1 MTSDQVTPP
10 AFRNT
15 KISYWDGLQANAE
28 AFEISE
34 FYANHPNDLVVV
46 ITKDSVNEEC
56 IFNALSFI
64 TPVET
69 QNSVMRL
76 SPWETLPYD
85 LFSPHQDI
93 ISERLSTMN
102 HLLSGRPGVVIMS
115 TATAMQKVPPINYI
129 HGSSFTFA
137 KGDQLQLNKQK
148 LILEGAGYQQTDIVS
163 ERGQYASRGS
173 ILDLFPMGSEFP
185 IRLDLFDDEVETIRS
200 FDPGTQLT
208 IENLDQFSILPAK
221 EFPFDEDA
229 IKKFR
234 ENWHNNFQGDVRRCS
249 VYQDVSNYMT
259 PNGIEFFLP
268 FFFDE
273 TANIF
278 DYLQKSSTL
287 IIQHGADEEAS
298 NFRSEVGLR
307 WESLR
312 HDIERPILPP
322 DQLYLDTQELES
334 NIANFSVIKIN
345 EIDSNDTSS
354 QKSHPIPS
362 LRSET
367 KPELNETEVIN
378 FVSKVSQPILFSCSS
393 EGRREMLDSKLL
405 KLGIKTSI
413 VSEFADYLASN
424 DHCITVSQITEGIW
438 NEKVLVL
445 TENELYGTKPNVI
458 KSFANKI
465 IDPEQIIQN
474 LNELSIGAPV
484 VHLEHGIGRYMGL
497 ELLDIEGVENEY
509 LTLAYAGS
517 AKLYVPVASLHLIS
531 RYSGADEEHA
541 PLHRLGSSQWTKA
554 KRKAA
559 EKIVDVAAELLQAYA
574 TREAKRSASLS
585 VDAEDL
591 ARFNDEFSFELTQ
604 DQESAIEAVLNDL
617 QSERAM
623 DRLVCGDVGF
633 GKTEVAMRAALVAVK
648 SGKQV
653 VILVPT
659 TLLAQQHYDTLKD
672 RFAQWPFIIELV
684 SRLRHKSEIEAVAL
698 GCSSGKVD
706 IVVGTHKLFG
716 EDFKFK
722 DLGLVVIDEEH
733 RFGVRQKELIRAFRA
748 QADVLTLTAT
758 PIPRTL
764 NMSLGGIR
772 DLSIIATPPAKR
784 LSIKTFVQEKRS
796 DLIKEAINRELMR
809 GGQVFFVHN
818 EVKTIELI
826 AQTLSEQV
834 TEARIGIGHGQMPKR
849 QLEQVMG
856 DFYQR
861 KINVLVCT
869 TIIENGIDIPN
880 ANTII
885 IDRADKFGLAQLHQ
899 LRGRVGRSNRQAY
912 AYLLTPEPDA
922 ITADATKRLE
932 AIEAA
937 GELGIGFT
945 LATQDM
951 EIRGAG
957 QLLGE
962 EQSGQM
968 ESIGFSLYMQML
980 NKAVEDINQGKIPD
994 LDNPLNEVAKEINLH
1009 CSAIIPET
1017 YLPDVHHR
1025 LMFYKRLANTKT
1037 KNEIDALQVE
1047 MIDRFGLLPDALKR
1061 LFEISALKLLCESH
1075 GLQTVEIGQERG
1087 KLVFADTTTIEPLS
1101 IVKLVQE
1108 DSNTYQFEG
1117 TSTLITTH
1125 QLDSFEDRVQFLD
1138 GLINKLTNSH
1148 TEAASA

>member
-1 MTSDQVTPP
+1 MTSDQASTP
-10 AFRNT
+10 AFQNT
-15 KISYWDGLQANAE
+15 QISYWDGLHANAA

-34 FYANHPNDLVVV
+34 LFAKNPNDLIVV
-46 ITKDSVNEEC
+46 ITKDSTNEEQ

-64 TPVET
+64 TPVEDH
-69 QNSVMRL
+69 NSVMRL

-93 ISERLSTMN
+93 ISERLSTFN
-102 HLLSGRPGVVIMS
+102 HLLSERPGVVILS
-115 TATAMQKVPPINYI
+115 APTAMQKLAPVNYLL
-129 HGSSFTFA
+129 GSSFTFV
-137 KGDQLQLNKQK
+137 KGGQLQLDRQK
-148 LILEGAGYQQTDIVS
+148 LILEGAGYLQTDIVS

-185 IRLDLFDDEVETIRS
+185 IRLDLFDDEIETIRS
-200 FDPGTQLT
+200 FDPVSQLT
-208 IENLDQFSILPAK
+208 IENLDQFAILPAK

-273 TANIF
+273 TASIF
-278 DYLQKSSTL
+278 DYLKRSSRL
-287 IIQHGADEEAS
+287 IIQPGVEEEGS
-298 NFRSEVGLR
+298 NFRNEVDLR

-322 DQLYLDTQELES
+322 EQLYLDIQELES
-334 NIANFSVIKIN
+334 EFSNFPVIKIN
-345 EIDSNDTSS
+345 EIDSSNTSS
-354 QKSHPIPS
+354 QKSRQLPS
-362 LRSET
+362 LRSKT
-367 KPELNETEVIN
+367 KSDLNETEVVN
-378 FVSKVSQPILFSCSS
+378 FVSKASKPILFSCSS
-393 EGRREMLDSKLL
+393 EGRREILDSKLL

-413 VSEFADYLASN
+413 VSEFADYLAA
-424 DHCITVSQITEGIW
+424 DTHCITVSPITEGIW
-438 NEKVLVL
+438 NDKVIVL
-445 TENELYGTKPNVI
+445 TENELYGTKPIPN

-497 ELLDIEGVENEY
+497 ELLEIEGVENEY

-531 RYSGADEEHA
+531 RYAGADEEQA
-541 PLHRLGSSQWTKA
+541 PLHRLGSSQWAKA

-574 TREAKRSASLS
+574 TREAKKSASLS
-585 VDAEDL
+585 IDAEDL
-591 ARFNDEFSFELTQ
+591 ERFSEEFSFELTQ
-604 DQESAIEAVLNDL
+604 DQQLAIEAVLNDL
-617 QSERAM
+617 QSDKAM

-684 SRLRHKSEIEAVAL
+684 SRLRSKSEIDEVAL
-698 GCSSGKVD
+698 GCASGKVD

-716 EDFKFK
+716 EEFKFK

-733 RFGVRQKELIRAFRA
+733 RFGVRQKELMRAFRA

-834 TEARIGIGHGQMPKR
+834 TEARIGVGHGQMPKK

-861 KINVLVCT
+861 KLNVLVCT

-899 LRGRVGRSNRQAY
+899 LRGRVGRSSRQAY
-912 AYLLTPEPDA
+912 AYRLTPEPEA
-922 ITADATKRLE
+922 LTADATKRLD

-1009 CSAIIPET
+1009 CSAIIPDT
-1017 YLPDVHHR
+1017 YLPDVSHR
-1025 LMFYKRLANTKT
+1025 LMFYKRLANAKT
-1037 KNEIDALQVE
+1037 ENELDALQIE
-1047 MIDRFGLLPDALKR
+1047 MIDRFGVLPEALKR
-1061 LFEISALKLLCESH
+1061 LFVISTLKLLCQSH
-1075 GLQTVEIGQERG
+1075 GMQTVEIGQEKG
-1087 KLVFADTTTIEPLS
+1087 KLVFADTTTINPLS

-1108 DSNTYQFEG
+1108 DSDTYQFEG
-1117 TSTLITTH
+1117 TSTLITNH
-1125 QLDSFEDRVQFLD
+1125 QLDSFEDRTRFLEE
-1138 GLINKLTNSH
+1138 LITKLTNSS
-1148 TEAASA
+1148 ESVSV

>member
-1 MTSDQVTPP
+1 MTSDQASTPV
-10 AFRNT
+10 FQT
-15 KISYWDGLQANAE
+15 TEISYLDGLHANAE

-34 FYANHPNDLVVV
+34 LFAKNPKDLIVV
-46 ITKDSVNEEC
+46 ITKDSTNEER

-64 TPVET
+64 TPVEDH
-69 QNSVMRL
+69 NSVMRL

-93 ISERLSTMN
+93 ISERLSTLN
-102 HLLSGRPGVVIMS
+102 HLLSERPGVVILS
-115 TATAMQKVPPINYI
+115 APTAMQKVAPVNYLL
-129 HGSSFTFA
+129 GSSFTFV
-137 KGDQLQLNKQK
+137 KGGQLQLDRQK
-148 LILEGAGYQQTDIVS
+148 LILEGAGYLQTDIVS

-185 IRLDLFDDEVETIRS
+185 IRLDLFDDEIETIRS
-200 FDPGTQLT
+200 FDPVSQLT
-208 IENLDQFSILPAK
+208 IENLDQFAILPAK

-273 TANIF
+273 TASIF
-278 DYLQKSSTL
+278 DYMKRSSRL
-287 IIQHGADEEAS
+287 IIQHGVEEAGS
-298 NFRSEVGLR
+298 NFRSEVDLR

-322 DQLYLDTQELES
+322 EQLYLDIQELES
-334 NIANFSVIKIN
+334 EFSNFPVIKIN
-345 EIDSNDTSS
+345 EIDSSNTSP
-354 QKSHPIPS
+354 QKSHQLPS
-362 LRSET
+362 LRSKT
-367 KPELNETEVIN
+367 KSDLNETEVVN
-378 FVSKVSQPILFSCSS
+378 FVSKASKPILFSCSS
-393 EGRREMLDSKLL
+393 EGRREILDSKLL

-413 VSEFADYLASN
+413 VSEFADYLAAN
-424 DHCITVSQITEGIW
+424 THCITVSPITEGIW
-438 NEKVLVL
+438 NDKVIVL
-445 TENELYGTKPNVI
+445 TENELYGTKPIPN

-497 ELLDIEGVENEY
+497 ELLEIEGVENEY

-531 RYSGADEEHA
+531 RYAGADEEQA
-541 PLHRLGSSQWTKA
+541 PLHRLGSSQWAKA

-574 TREAKRSASLS
+574 TREAKKSASLS
-585 VDAEDL
+585 IDAEDL
-591 ARFNDEFSFELTQ
+591 ERFSEEFSFELTQ
-604 DQESAIEAVLNDL
+604 DQQLAIEAVLNDL
-617 QSERAM
+617 QSDKAM

-648 SGKQV
+648 AGKQV

-684 SRLRHKSEIEAVAL
+684 SRLRSKSEVDEVAL
-698 GCSSGKVD
+698 GCASGKVD

-716 EDFKFK
+716 EEFKFK

-733 RFGVRQKELIRAFRA
+733 RFGVRQKELMRAFRA

-834 TEARIGIGHGQMPKR
+834 TEARIGVGHGQMPKK

-861 KINVLVCT
+861 KLNVLVCT

-899 LRGRVGRSNRQAY
+899 LRGRVGRSSRQAY
-912 AYLLTPEPDA
+912 AYLLTPEPEA
-922 ITADATKRLE
+922 LTADATKRLD

-1009 CSAIIPET
+1009 CSAIIPDT
-1017 YLPDVHHR
+1017 YLPDVRHR
-1025 LMFYKRLANTKT
+1025 LMFYKRLASAKT
-1037 KNEIDALQVE
+1037 ENELDALQIE
-1047 MIDRFGLLPDALKR
+1047 MIDRFGVLPEALKR
-1061 LFEISALKLLCESH
+1061 LFVISTLKLLCQSH
-1075 GLQTVEIGQERG
+1075 GMQTVEIGQEKG
-1087 KLVFADTTTIEPLS
+1087 KLVFADTTTINPLS

-1108 DSNTYQFEG
+1108 DSDTYQFEG
-1117 TSTLITTH
+1117 TSTLITNH
-1125 QLDSFEDRVQFLD
+1125 QLDSFEDRTRFLEE
-1138 GLINKLTNSH
+1138 LIIKLTNSS
-1148 TEAASA
+1148 ESVSV

>member
-1 MTSDQVTPP
+1 
-10 AFRNT
+10 
-15 KISYWDGLQANAE
+15 
-28 AFEISE
+28 
-34 FYANHPNDLVVV
+34 
-46 ITKDSVNEEC
+46 
-56 IFNALSFI
+56 
-64 TPVET
+64 
-69 QNSVMRL
+69 
-76 SPWETLPYD
+76 
-85 LFSPHQDI
+85 
-93 ISERLSTMN
+93 
-102 HLLSGRPGVVIMS
+102 
-115 TATAMQKVPPINYI
+115 
-129 HGSSFTFA
+129 
-137 KGDQLQLNKQK
+137 
-148 LILEGAGYQQTDIVS
+148 
-163 ERGQYASRGS
+163 
-173 ILDLFPMGSEFP
+173 
-185 IRLDLFDDEVETIRS
+185 
-200 FDPGTQLT
+200 
-208 IENLDQFSILPAK
+208 
-221 EFPFDEDA
+221 
-229 IKKFR
+229 
-234 ENWHNNFQGDVRRCS
+234 
-249 VYQDVSNYMT
+249 
-259 PNGIEFFLP
+259 
-268 FFFDE
+268 
-273 TANIF
+273 
-278 DYLQKSSTL
+278 
-287 IIQHGADEEAS
+287 
-298 NFRSEVGLR
+298 
-307 WESLR
+307 
-312 HDIERPILPP
+312 
-322 DQLYLDTQELES
+322 LYLDSQELES

-345 EIDSNDTSS
+345 EIDTNNASS

-413 VSEFADYLASN
+413 VSEFQDYLASN
-424 DHCITVSQITEGIW
+424 NHCITVSQITEGIW
-438 NEKVLVL
+438 NDKIIVL
-445 TENELYGTKPNVI
+445 TENELYGTKPTVS
-458 KSFANKI
+458 KSFANKV

-497 ELLDIEGVENEY
+497 ELLEIEGVENEY
-509 LTLAYAGS
+509 LTLTYAGS

-531 RYSGADEEHA
+531 RYAGADEEHA

-554 KRKAA
+554 KRKAS

-574 TREAKRSASLS
+574 TREAKRSASLA

-826 AQTLSEQV
+826 AQTLSEQL
-834 TEARIGIGHGQMPKR
+834 TEARIGIGHGQMPKK

-861 KINVLVCT
+861 KINVLICT

-922 ITADATKRLE
+922 ITPDATKRLE

-980 NKAVEDINQGKIPD
+980 NKAVEDINQGKIPE

-1025 LMFYKRLANTKT
+1025 LMFYKRLANAKT

-1047 MIDRFGLLPDALKR
+1047 MIDRFGLLPEALKR
-1061 LFEISALKLLCESH
+1061 LFVISALKLLCESH

-1117 TSTLITTH
+1117 SSTLITAH
-1125 QLDSFEDRVQFLD
+1125 QLDSFEDRVQFLEE
-1138 GLINKLTNSH
+1138 LINKLSNSSS
-1148 TEAASA
+1148 EAANA

>member
-1 MTSDQVTPP
+1 
-10 AFRNT
+10 
-15 KISYWDGLQANAE
+15 
-28 AFEISE
+28 
-34 FYANHPNDLVVV
+34 
-46 ITKDSVNEEC
+46 
-56 IFNALSFI
+56 
-64 TPVET
+64 
-69 QNSVMRL
+69 MRL

-93 ISERLSTMN
+93 ISERLSTLN
-102 HLLSGRPGVVIMS
+102 YLLSERPGVVILS
-115 TATAMQKVPPINYI
+115 APTAMQKVAPINYLL
-129 HGSSFTFA
+129 GSSFTFV
-137 KGDQLQLNKQK
+137 KGGQLQLDRQK
-148 LILEGAGYQQTDIVS
+148 LILEGAGYLQTDIVS

-173 ILDLFPMGSEFP
+173 ILDIFPMGSEFP
-185 IRLDLFDDEVETIRS
+185 IRLDLFDDEIETIRS
-200 FDPGTQLT
+200 FDPVSQLT
-208 IENLDQFSILPAK
+208 IENLDQFAILPAK

-273 TANIF
+273 TASIF
-278 DYLQKSSTL
+278 DYLKRSSRL
-287 IIQHGADEEAS
+287 IIQPGVEEEGS
-298 NFRSEVGLR
+298 NFRREVDLR

-322 DQLYLDTQELES
+322 EQLYLDIQELES
-334 NIANFSVIKIN
+334 EFSNFSVIKIN
-345 EIDSNDTSS
+345 EIDSSNTSS
-354 QKSHPIPS
+354 HKSHQLPS
-362 LRSET
+362 LRSKT
-367 KPELNETEVIN
+367 KSDLNETEVVN
-378 FVSKVSQPILFSCSS
+378 FVSKASKPILFSCSS
-393 EGRREMLDSKLL
+393 EGRREILDSKLL

-413 VSEFADYLASN
+413 VSEFADYLAAN
-424 DHCITVSQITEGIW
+424 MHCITVSPITEGIW
-438 NEKVLVL
+438 NDKVIVL
-445 TENELYGTKPNVI
+445 TENELYGTKPIPN

-497 ELLDIEGVENEY
+497 ELLEIEGVENEY

-531 RYSGADEEHA
+531 RYAGADEEQA
-541 PLHRLGSSQWTKA
+541 PLHRLGSSQWAKA

-574 TREAKRSASLS
+574 TREAKKSASLS
-585 VDAEDL
+585 IDAEDL
-591 ARFNDEFSFELTQ
+591 ERFSEEFSFELTQ
-604 DQESAIEAVLNDL
+604 DQQLAIEAVLNDL
-617 QSERAM
+617 QSDKAM

-684 SRLRHKSEIEAVAL
+684 SRLRSKSEIDEVAL
-698 GCSSGKVD
+698 GCASGKVD

-716 EDFKFK
+716 EEFKFK

-733 RFGVRQKELIRAFRA
+733 RFGVRQKELMRAFRA

-834 TEARIGIGHGQMPKR
+834 TEARIGVGHGQMPKK

-861 KINVLVCT
+861 KLNVLVCT

-899 LRGRVGRSNRQAY
+899 LRGRVGRSSRQAY
-912 AYLLTPEPDA
+912 AYLLTPEPEA
-922 ITADATKRLE
+922 LTADATKRLD

-1009 CSAIIPET
+1009 CSAIIPDT
-1017 YLPDVHHR
+1017 YLPDVSHR
-1025 LMFYKRLANTKT
+1025 LMFYKRLANAKT
-1037 KNEIDALQVE
+1037 ENELDALQIE
-1047 MIDRFGLLPDALKR
+1047 MIDRFGVLPEALKR
-1061 LFEISALKLLCESH
+1061 LFVISTLKLLCQSH
-1075 GLQTVEIGQERG
+1075 GMQTVEIGQEKG
-1087 KLVFADTTTIEPLS
+1087 KLVFADTTTINPLS

-1108 DSNTYQFEG
+1108 DSDTYQFEG
-1117 TSTLITTH
+1117 TSTLITNH
-1125 QLDSFEDRVQFLD
+1125 QLDSFEDRTRFLEE
-1138 GLINKLTNSH
+1138 LITKLTNSS
-1148 TEAASA
+1148 ESVSV